1 MSFEAYSV
9 AVRLKLIDDV
19 GGSLLL
25 MSGQLQKTGREVDVL
40 QSKLTAL
47 HKLAIGGAGATAA
60 GLMGLGI
67 IGKALKPAEEYTS
80 QLVKMNMAGMNQ
92 VEIAEAVG
100 AAWKLTAQN
109 MTTTATGNLKALLDL
124 RNVTGDWKEAKE
136 FLPIMAR
143 MQTVLAASKDGKLSQ
158 HADDLAFSAMKALDI
173 RGAVN
178 DPERLKA
185 QADLMTRV
193 IIGTQGRVTPEQYQ
207 SIFSFA
213 RQAKFSLSDDFAYKY
228 LPTLMLENATKG
240 GGGGG
245 SKGVGPMLAAL
256 YRFSNQGFVNRKS
269 LPLLAE
275 LGWLGNGSVLRTSTP
290 GTVVAPLKDSQ
301 QAAANSFLW
310 AQERFKGIDAYL
322 AKHHIAN
329 TDANVLQIINQA
341 TRGNQLAGSLLGEY
355 YIKKKNFERDR
366 HLMEGVMS
374 PEDAYKAAMTKDP
387 ATARRA
393 LQASWENFETSMMM
407 NVVPIIVPA
416 LNSLSKELNNIGD
429 FARHHPNM
437 TKDLVIGFGALSG
450 VLAVGG
456 SLITGIAITRLAFG
470 GLSSKVAAVGEAA
483 EGAVSTVAKFGRGLG
498 ALTAAAAPLMAMLA
512 VKEWAEDQTHDRERV
527 DTLQSWSSGLK
538 SILPSFMGD
547 PTKGATGRYM
557 AARGELDGTGGDYV
571 RAGGRSSIGTI
582 QNIITLPDKRVL
594 AEVVTEVLAKELNR
608 PPVSANRF
616 DGRMNLAPVSGR

>member
-456 SLITGIAITRLAFG
+456 SLITGIAIIH
-470 GLSSKVAAVGEAA
+470 
-483 EGAVSTVAKFGRGLG
+483 RGLPGGNLRRDQHHHWSVRRG
-498 ALTAAAAPLMAMLA
+498 ALPN
-512 VKEWAEDQTHDRERV
+512 
-527 DTLQSWSSGLK
+527 G
-538 SILPSFMGD
+538 P
-547 PTKGATGRYM
+547 
-557 AARGELDGTGGDYV
+557 
-571 RAGGRSSIGTI
+571 
-582 QNIITLPDKRVL
+582 
-594 AEVVTEVLAKELNR
+594 R
-608 PPVSANRF
+608 PGIAQ
-616 DGRMNLAPVSGR
+616 A